1 MERWRHRCKGQGVNE
16 RNKRL
21 GWLKRR
27 RWDQMGI
34 QRQITQGH
42 VNTFG
47 PGLGGHGDKRRAASN
62 QLICFII
69 FRRKLIS
76 ANKGNTCSVQK
87 TCLASCLCCQ
97 RPVVLWH
104 TLLGMAPS
112 ALPEFPVSQYLSRRG
127 GDLILNSSLNSC
139 LQVAES

>member
-1 MERWRHRCKGQGVNE
+1 MKRWRHRCKGQGVNE

-47 PGLGGHGDKRRAASN
+47 PGLGGHSDKRNEGRQGIN
-62 QLICFII
+62 QF
-69 FRRKLIS
+69 
-76 ANKGNTCSVQK
+76 A
-87 TCLASCLCCQ
+87 
-97 RPVVLWH
+97 
-104 TLLGMAPS
+104 LLFF
-112 ALPEFPVSQYLSRRG
+112 EE
-127 GDLILNSSLNSC
+127 N
-139 LQVAES
+139 